1 LFSQWSS
8 PESYTP
14 RHLAE
19 RILMSRA
26 ALEGER
32 KQLTVLFADLK
43 GSMELVAD
51 RDPEEARRILDP
63 VLELLMDAVHRYDG
77 TVNQVMGDGI
87 MALFGA
93 PIAHEDHAVRACH
106 AALRMQTT
114 VREHAAAI
122 AREHRGATVQ
132 IRIGVNSGEVVVR
145 AIGSDLRMDYTAV
158 GQTTHLG
165 ARMEQLANPG
175 TILITGETARL
186 AEGHIQATPIGPV
199 VVRGLPAPVEVYQLI
214 EVTATPPRLHA
225 AATRG
230 MSRFVGRA
238 AEIAQLQRS
247 LSRAASGHGQVVAVV
262 GEPGVGKSRL
272 IHEFIHSATLDGW
285 KVLEGHAVS
294 YGRTTS
300 YLPIVHLLKGRFAI
314 SERDGPRE
322 IREKVTAHI
331 TALEPALEAI
341 LPALFAL
348 LDAPDD
354 DPRWQQLDPAER
366 RHRTLEALEALVV
379 RESQDQPLVL
389 LFEDLHW
396 IDRETQA
403 FLDRVLRRLP
413 ETRILLLVSYR
424 PEYAHDW
431 GERSD
436 YTQLR
441 VDLFSPE
448 SVSALLG
455 ELLGSDRSLDPL
467 KQVLT
472 EKTGGNPLFLEESAR
487 TLVETGAVTGERRGY
502 RLVRPVESIQVPA
515 TVQAILAA
523 RIDRLAPEDKH
534 VLQAA
539 SVVGTTVPYPLLEAA
554 SDETAE
560 TLRYRLS
567 RLQAAEFLYESG
579 VSLDQAYAF
588 KHTLTHDVAYASL
601 LHERR
606 RTLHARIVDAL
617 ESLGAERSAAQLDR
631 LVHHSLRAE
640 QWEKAFA
647 YCREAAARA
656 FARSAHAEALN
667 RVTQALEAL
676 ERLGPVPERRT
687 WELELVTQRA
697 AALRAL
703 HGYGASAVAEVYDK
717 ARELYREAGDTPE
730 RFSMEWQQMQ
740 FFLVRADLDAAAA
753 LAASLVE
760 YAERRQDRVLLV
772 DAQLAMGMA
781 QFHRGEFIVAHGHLA
796 RAVALSRPEDDRPQL
811 VTHGQDPSVFALSYL
826 AYTLWFM
833 GRPDEAIARA
843 QAAVEIAQRKAH
855 AFSYVSALTFL
866 ARISQC
872 RRDLAKAKL
881 VAGEVIAAS
890 RTYGFAY
897 YEAQGLI
904 HLGWARVM
912 ADGDEAG
919 CAQMFEGYAA
929 LEKTGTVFG
938 LRGALVQIA
947 EACLRVGRVGEAR
960 SALEKAQREV
970 SGRTT
975 QYWDAEVARLKAEVA
990 ESPDVARQWYQTA
1003 LETARRQGSRSLELR
1018 AALGHARL
1026 LRARGRADEGR
1037 ALLAPVME
1045 SFTEGRETVE
1055 FREAHE
1061 LLGG

>member
-1 LFSQWSS
+1 
-8 PESYTP
+8 
-14 RHLAE
+14 
-19 RILMSRA
+19 MSRA

-51 RDPEEARRILDP
+51 RDPEEARTILDP
-63 VLELLMDAVHRYDG
+63 VLELLMEAVHRYEG

-93 PIAHEDHAVRACH
+93 PIAHEDHAVRACR
-106 AALRMQTT
+106 AALRMQAT
-114 VREHAAAI
+114 VHEHADAM
-122 AREHRGATVQ
+122 ARARPGASVQ
-132 IRIGVNSGEVVVR
+132 IRIGLNSGEVVVR

-165 ARMEQLANPG
+165 ARMEQLARPG

-186 AEGHIQATPIGPV
+186 AEGHIQVTPVGPV
-199 VVRGLPAPVEVYQLI
+199 SVRGLPAAVEVYQLI
-214 EVTATPPRLHA
+214 DVTATPPRLHA
-225 AATRG
+225 AAARG
-230 MSRFVGRA
+230 LSRFVGRES
-238 AEIAQLQRS
+238 EIEQLQRA
-247 LSRAASGHGQVVAVV
+247 LARAGSGHGQIVAVV

-272 IHEFIHSATLDGW
+272 IHEFIHSARLDEW
-285 KVLEGHAVS
+285 KVLEGQAVS
-294 YGRTTS
+294 YGRATS
-300 YLPIVHLLKGRFAI
+300 YMPIVHLLRGRFAI

-322 IREKVTAHI
+322 IREKITGHVTA
-331 TALEPALEAI
+331 LDPALEAI
-341 LPALFAL
+341 LPMLFAL
-348 LDAPDD
+348 LDVPVD

-366 RHRTLEALEALVV
+366 RHRTLEALEQLVL
-379 RESQDQPLVL
+379 RESQAQPLVL

-396 IDRETQA
+396 VDRETQA
-403 FLDRVLRRLP
+403 FLDRIARRLP
-413 ETRILLLVSYR
+413 ATRILLLVSYR

-431 GERSD
+431 GGKSY
-436 YTQLR
+436 YTQMG
-441 VDLFSPE
+441 VGLFTPE
-448 SVSALLG
+448 GVHALLVD
-455 ELLGSDRSLDPL
+455 LLGSDRSLDPV

-472 EKTGGNPLFLEESAR
+472 EKTGGNPLFIEESAR
-487 TLVETGAVTGERRGY
+487 TLVETGAVIGERRAY
-502 RLVRPVESIQVPA
+502 RLVRPLESIQVPA

-554 SDETAE
+554 SDESAE
-560 TLRYRLS
+560 TLRPRLR
-567 RLQAAEFLYESG
+567 RLQVAEFLYESG
-579 VSLDQAYAF
+579 VALDRAYAF

-606 RTLHARIVDAL
+606 RTLHARIVDAI
-617 ESLGAERSAAQLDR
+617 EALGAERSAAQLDR

-647 YCREAAARA
+647 YCREAATRA

-676 ERLGPVPERRT
+676 ERLGPIPERRT

-703 HGYGASAVAEVYDK
+703 HGYGASAVAEVYEK

-760 YAERRQDRVLLV
+760 YAERRQERVLLV

-781 QFHRGEFIVAHGHLA
+781 QFHRGEFTIAHAHLA
-796 RAVALSRPEDDRPQL
+796 RAVALSRPEEDRPQL

-826 AYTLWFM
+826 AYTLWFL
-833 GRPDEAIARA
+833 GRPDEASARAEAALEIAR
-843 QAAVEIAQRKAH
+843 RKAH
-855 AFSYVSALTFL
+855 AFSYVSALTFV

-872 RRDLAKAKL
+872 RRDLAKAKEM
-881 VAGEVIAAS
+881 AGEVITAS

-912 ADGDEAG
+912 ADGDEEG

-947 EACLRVGRVGEAR
+947 EACKHVGRAAEAR
-960 SALEKAQREV
+960 NALDKAQREV
-970 SGRTT
+970 SGRTP
-975 QYWDAEVARLKAEVA
+975 QYWDAEVARLNAELQDDDSDA
-990 ESPDVARQWYQTA
+990 ADRWYRTA
-1003 LETARRQGSRSLELR
+1003 LETARRQGSRALELR
-1018 AALGHARL
+1018 AALGYARRL
-1026 LRARGRADEGR
+1026 HARGRAGEGR
-1037 ALLAPVME
+1037 ALLEPVMR

-1055 FREAHE
+1055 FQEARE